1 MGIVFIFLLN
11 FFLSS
16 FLCFIISTKSNYES
30 FGPEKSQKNN
40 YFEIEKSISNVIHMS
55 KNHKKSKSHK
65 RSVEQA
71 SNSTSKIS
79 KNYTVEQ
86 ASNSTNSTSKISKN
100 YTIFDNK
107 TLPNTPENKFFLLCQ
122 NHQDCFNCTLTRG
135 CSWDKMSCYFSI
147 EALKT

>member
-30 FGPEKSQKNN
+30 FAPEKSQRNN
-40 YFEIEKSISNVIHMS
+40 YFEIEKSISNVIHMN
-55 KNHKKSKSHK
+55 KNHKKGKSHK

-71 SNSTSKIS
+71 SNSTSKL
-79 KNYTVEQ
+79 
-86 ASNSTNSTSKISKN
+86 SKN
-100 YTIFDNK
+100 YTILDQM
-107 TLPNTPENKFFLLCQ
+107 TLQFLNSTENKFIKLCQ
-122 NHQDCFNCTLTRG
+122 NHKDCFNCTLTRG
-135 CSWDKMSCYFSI
+135 CSWDKTSCYFSK